1 MDDLIRIDP
10 APPLELSAE
19 ALSTMTNA
27 ELLQVI
33 HSLEARTSNST
44 SLEYDHRKYLQR
56 HELERIVNMLQWLRR
71 RHSNVRPH
79 ASQANGR
86 RSEIHSPRLTVT
98 S

>member
-10 APPLELSAE
+10 APPLELSPETLA
-19 ALSTMTNA
+19 TMTNA

-33 HSLEARTSNST
+33 HSLEARTPDSA

-56 HELERIVNMLQWLRR
+56 HELERIVNLLQWLRR
-71 RHSNVRPH
+71 KHSNAHPH
-79 ASQANGR
+79 SVQANGR
-86 RSEIHSPRLTVT
+86 RSEALSPRLTVT